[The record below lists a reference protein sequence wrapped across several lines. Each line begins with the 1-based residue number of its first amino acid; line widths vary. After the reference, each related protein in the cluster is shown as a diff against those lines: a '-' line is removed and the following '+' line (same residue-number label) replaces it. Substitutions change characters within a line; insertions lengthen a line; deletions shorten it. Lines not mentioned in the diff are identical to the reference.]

1 MGAVSMRVFGV
12 GGKHMV
18 SGSIFSVLSAI
29 TLGVMLGF
37 VLQRGR
43 FCLNSAFRDII
54 FVKDLTFFRAY
65 LLCISVAII
74 GTNIL
79 ESAGLIFTYDQ
90 EAGRFVSTELMRQN
104 FVPIANVLGGFLFG
118 LGIVLAGGCASG
130 IVYRLGE
137 GQIGALIAIVGF
149 FFGIGMTT
157 DGILSPVREYLKSFK
172 VEVFGV
178 SNPAIWDLFR
188 GGPAA
193 KWGTIAIFTIV
204 MLAFVFKGK
213 PSFGKSTKGYAWG
226 LTGVLVGLLTILAWE
241 ISSVFGGT
249 PRGLAITTPLRELFN
264 SMLTNST
271 HSPFQ
276 EFSFIGIFTGTWGVF
291 FILAVPFG
299 AWISAVGLK
308 EFKWKTP
315 PAKEVITVF
324 FGSVL
329 MGIGAVIAG
338 GCNLGHG
345 VTGMSTMSL
354 ASLVAIISIML
365 GNWVMV
371 YFKFIR
377 PMNVD

>member
-1 MGAVSMRVFGV
+1 MPFG
-12 GGKHMV
+12 
-18 SGSIFSVLSAI
+18 SGISALTAI
-29 TLGVMLGF
+29 LLGTALGF
-37 VLQRGR
+37 ILQRGR

-54 FVKDLTFFRAY
+54 FIQDLTFFRAY

-137 GQIGALIAIVGF
+137 GQIGALIAVVGF

-157 DGILSPVREYLKSFK
+157 DGMLSPIRDYLKSFK

-178 SNPAIWDLFR
+178 TNPAIWDLFG
-188 GGPAA
+188 GGPTA
-193 KWGTIAIFTIV
+193 KWITIAVFTIAL
-204 MLAFVFKGK
+204 LAFVFKGR
-213 PSFGKSTKGYAWG
+213 PTFGKSAKGYAWG

-241 ISSVFGGT
+241 VSSVFGGT

-276 EFSFIGIFTGTWGVF
+276 EFSFIGIFRGTWGVF

-308 EFKWKTP
+308 EFKWKMP
-315 PAKEVITVF
+315 PAREVLTVF
-324 FGSVL
+324 FGSIL

-354 ASLVAIISIML
+354 PSLVAITSIML

-377 PMNVD
+377 ATE

>member
-1 MGAVSMRVFGV
+1 MPFG
-12 GGKHMV
+12 
-18 SGSIFSVLSAI
+18 SGISALTAI
-29 TLGVMLGF
+29 LLGTALGF
-37 VLQRGR
+37 ILQRGR

-54 FVKDLTFFRAY
+54 FIQDLTFFRAY

-90 EAGRFVSTELMRQN
+90 GAGHFVSTALMRQN
-104 FVPIANVLGGFLFG
+104 FIPIANILGGFLFG

-130 IVYRLGE
+130 IVYRFGE

-149 FFGIGMTT
+149 FLGIGMTT
-157 DGILSPVREYLKSFK
+157 DGILSPVREYLKSFR

-178 SNPAIWDLFR
+178 TNPAIWDLF
-188 GGPAA
+188 GGGSTA
-193 KWGTIAIFTIV
+193 KWGTIAVFTVV
-204 MLAFVFKGK
+204 MLAFVFKGR
-213 PSFGKSTKGYAWG
+213 PTFGKSGKGYAWG

-241 ISSVFGGT
+241 VSSVFGGT

-271 HSPFQ
+271 HSPFR

-299 AWISAVGLK
+299 SWISAVGLK

-315 PAKEVITVF
+315 PAKEVLTVF
-324 FGSVL
+324 FGSIL

-377 PMNVD
+377 ATE

>member
-1 MGAVSMRVFGV
+1 MPFG
-12 GGKHMV
+12 
-18 SGSIFSVLSAI
+18 STISALTAI
-29 TLGVMLGF
+29 ILGTALGF

-54 FVKDLTFFRAY
+54 FIQDLTFFRAY

-90 EAGRFVSTELMRQN
+90 EAGRFVSTELMRQT
-104 FVPIANVLGGFLFG
+104 FVPIANILGGVLFG

-130 IVYRLGE
+130 IVYRFGE
-137 GQIGALIAIVGF
+137 GQLGAFVAIIGF
-149 FFGIGMTT
+149 FLGIGMTT
-157 DGILSPVREYLKSFK
+157 DGMLSPVRDYLKSFK
-172 VEVFGV
+172 VDVFGV
-178 SNPAIWDLFR
+178 PNPAIWDLFG
-188 GGPAA
+188 GGPTA
-193 KWGTIAIFTIV
+193 KWVTIAVFVIV

-213 PSFGKSTKGYAWG
+213 PTFGKSGKGYSWG

-241 ISSVFGGT
+241 VSSVFGGT

-276 EFSFIGIFTGTWGVF
+276 EFSFIGIFRGTWGVF
-291 FILAVPFG
+291 FILAVPLG
-299 AWISAVGLK
+299 AWLSAVGLK

-315 PAKEVITVF
+315 PAKEVLTVF
-324 FGSVL
+324 FGSIL

-377 PMNVD
+377 ETE